1 MEFRRYDSGRH
12 DTARAPRWPLLLL
25 LLPFVFLLW
34 VPLYNRI
41 TPELFGIPFFIWYQ
55 FAWVILGSVITYA
68 VYRLRG

>member
-12 DTARAPRWPLLLL
+12 DAARASRWPLLLL

-34 VPLYNRI
+34 VPLYARR
-41 TPELFGIPFFIWYQ
+41 TPELAGIPFFVWYQ
-55 FAWVILGSVITYA
+55 FAWVILGSVITYT